1 VHDGIAAF
9 GPAADHA
16 DVAHVVAVDQIEPD
30 DLVTGSFQHGGND
43 HPHPTLLSSDQQT
56 HG

>member
-1 VHDGIAAF
+1 MHDGIAAF